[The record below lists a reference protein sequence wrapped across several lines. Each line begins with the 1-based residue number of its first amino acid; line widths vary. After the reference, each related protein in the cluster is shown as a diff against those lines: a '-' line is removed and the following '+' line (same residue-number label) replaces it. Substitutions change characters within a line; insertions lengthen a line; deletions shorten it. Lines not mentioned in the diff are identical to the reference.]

1 MNRTLIAAIAAVC
14 AVAAAFAGGLWTG
27 RTAHSD
33 HPPQA
38 ASRVHADDDGHDH
51 GKMDAHDH
59 GSEKTG
65 AKHDEHA
72 EDELTLTDQQL
83 KAVAIELKPVTTGAL
98 REHILVSGA
107 IAPDADRVARV
118 AVSLAGTVSELRKR
132 LGDPVEKGEIV
143 AVIESRE
150 LSDAKSEYLAA
161 RLTNDLQ
168 QTLMAR
174 QQKLLEQKAVP
185 ENDYLRARLTAQDAR
200 IRLDSARQKLLA
212 LGLPV
217 DEIEKLPEQSVESL
231 RKQALRSPIRGR
243 IAERRADFGALVGRE
258 GQESEIFVVV
268 DLDQVWV
275 DLALSPADAAK
286 VREGAIV
293 KLIGKDVD
301 KNHAQTTATIVF
313 VSPLIDKETRAARVI
328 AALPNAGH
336 GWRPGTFVTAEIF
349 TGDSAAAVVVPKSAL
364 QTVEGRTVVFVRD
377 GERFE
382 ARAVRLGREDDDQVE
397 IVSGAKPGE
406 IIAVTN
412 TFTLKAELGKRDA
425 AHEH

>member
-1 MNRTLIAAIAAVC
+1 MNRTLIAATAAVC
-14 AVAAAFAGGLWTG
+14 AVVAAFAGGLWAG
-27 RTAHSD
+27 QMSHSD
-33 HPPQA
+33 HPPAQA
-38 ASRVHADDDGHDH
+38 ETKAHADDGGHGHGGEKPGEHADDD
-51 GKMDAHDH
+51 
-59 GSEKTG
+59 
-65 AKHDEHA
+65 
-72 EDELTLTDQQL
+72 LTLTDQQL
-83 KAVAIELKPVTTGAL
+83 KAAAIALQPVTTGAL
-98 REHILVSGA
+98 REHILVSGT

-118 AVSLAGTVSELRKR
+118 AVSLAGTVSELHKR
-132 LGDPVEKGEIV
+132 LGDPVEKGEVV

-150 LSDAKSEYLAA
+150 LSDAKTEYLAA
-161 RLTNDLQ
+161 RLTSDLQ
-168 QTLMAR
+168 QTLLAR

-243 IAERRADFGALVGRE
+243 IAERRADLGALVGRE

-286 VREGAIV
+286 VREGATV
-293 KLIGKDVD
+293 RLVGKDLD
-301 KNHAQTTATIVF
+301 KNRAQTTATIVF
-313 VSPLIDKETRAARVI
+313 VSPLIDKDTRAARVI
-328 AALPNAGH
+328 AALPNVGH

-349 TGDSAAAVVVPKSAL
+349 TGDGAATVVVPKPAL
-364 QTVEGRTVVFVRD
+364 QTIEGKTVVFVRD

-397 IVSGAKPGE
+397 IVSGVKPGE

-412 TFTLKAELGKRDA
+412 TFTLKAELGKREA

>member
-1 MNRTLIAAIAAVC
+1 MNRTLVAAIAAVC
-14 AVAAAFAGGLWTG
+14 VVAAAFAGGLWTG
-27 RTAHSD
+27 RHAHSD
-33 HPPQA
+33 HPSQA
-38 ASRVHADDDGHDH
+38 ASTHADDANHDH
-51 GKMDAHDH
+51 G
-59 GSEKTG
+59 EKAG
-65 AKHDEHA
+65 KKGDEHA
-72 EDELTLTDQQL
+72 EEGLALTDQQI
-83 KAVAIELKPVTTGAL
+83 KAAAIELKPVATGVL

-107 IAPDADRVARV
+107 IAPDADRVGRV
-118 AVSLAGTVSELRKR
+118 AVNLPGTVSELRKR
-132 LGDPVEKGEIV
+132 LGDPVEKGEVV

-185 ENDYLRARLTAQDAR
+185 ENDYLRARLTAQDAQ

-217 DEIEKLPEQSVESL
+217 DEIEKLPQQSVESL

-243 IAERRADFGALVGRE
+243 IAERRADLGALVGRE

-275 DLALSPADAAK
+275 DLALSPSDAAK

-301 KNHAQTTATIVF
+301 KNHTQTTATIVF
-313 VSPLIDKETRAARVI
+313 VTPLIDKETRAARVI

-349 TGDSAAAVVVPKSAL
+349 TGDSTATVVVPKTAL
-364 QTVEGRTVVFVRD
+364 QTVEGKTVVFVRE
-377 GERFE
+377 GSGSTRAPCVSA
-382 ARAVRLGREDDDQVE
+382 ARTTIRSRSSPASSPARSSPPPTPSR
-397 IVSGAKPGE
+397 
-406 IIAVTN
+406 
-412 TFTLKAELGKRDA
+412 
-425 AHEH
+425 

>member
-1 MNRTLIAAIAAVC
+1 MNRTVIAALVALC
-14 AVAAAFAGGLWTG
+14 TVAAAFGGGLWIG
-27 RTAHSD
+27 RLSHSD
-33 HPPQA
+33 HPPA
-38 ASRVHADDDGHDH
+38 LAEVKPHSDDDGHSH
-51 GKMDAHDH
+51 SKTDAHND
-59 GSEKTG
+59 GGESG
-65 AKHDEHA
+65 GEHA
-72 EDELTLTDQQL
+72 EDTLTLTDRQI
-83 KAVAIELKPVTTGAL
+83 KAAAITLQPVATNPL

-118 AVSLAGTVSELRKR
+118 AVSLTGTVSELRKR
-132 LGDPVEKGEIV
+132 LGDPVEKGEVV

-161 RLTNDLQ
+161 RLTSDLQ
-168 QTLMAR
+168 QTLLAR

-185 ENDYLRARLTAQDAR
+185 ENDYLRARLTAQDAQ

-217 DEIEKLPEQSVESL
+217 EEIEKLPEQSVESL

-243 IAERRADFGALVGRE
+243 IAERRADLGALVGRE

-268 DLDQVWV
+268 DLDRVWI
-275 DLALSPADAAK
+275 DLALSPSDAAK
-286 VREGAIV
+286 VREGAAV
-293 KLIGKDVD
+293 RLIGKELE
-301 KNHAQTTATIVF
+301 KNPGLTAATIVF
-313 VSPLIDKETRAARVI
+313 VSPLIDKDTRAARVI
-328 AALPNAGH
+328 AALPNPDH

-349 TGDSAAAVVVPKSAL
+349 TGDSTPTVVVPKPAL
-364 QTVEGRTVVFVRD
+364 QTIEGKTVVFVRA

-382 ARAVRLGREDDDQVE
+382 ARPVRLGREDDDQVE
-397 IVSGAKPGE
+397 IVAGVKPGE

-412 TFTLKAELGKRDA
+412 TFTLKAELGKRNA

>member
-1 MNRTLIAAIAAVC
+1 MNRTLVAAIAAVC
-14 AVAAAFAGGLWTG
+14 AVVAAFAGGLWAG
-27 RTAHSD
+27 RTSYSD

-38 ASRVHADDDGHDH
+38 ASRTHADDDGHDH
-51 GKMDAHDH
+51 GK
-59 GSEKTG
+59 
-65 AKHDEHA
+65 AKDRGGKNASGKADEHA
-72 EDELTLTDQQL
+72 EEGLTLTDPQL
-83 KAVAIELKPVTTGAL
+83 KAAAIELKPVATGVL

-107 IAPDADRVARV
+107 IAPDTDRVARV
-118 AVSLAGTVSELRKR
+118 AVNLPGTVSELRKR
-132 LGDPVEKGEIV
+132 LGDPVEKGEVV

-185 ENDYLRARLTAQDAR
+185 ENDYLRARLTAQDAQ

-212 LGLPV
+212 LGLRV
-217 DEIEKLPEQSVESL
+217 DEIEKLPEQSVETL

-243 IAERRADFGALVGRE
+243 IAERRADLGALVGRE

-275 DLALSPADAAK
+275 DLALSPSDAAK
-286 VREGAIV
+286 VREGATV
-293 KLIGKDVD
+293 RLIGKDID

-313 VSPLIDKETRAARVI
+313 VSPLIDKDTRAARVI

-349 TGDSAAAVVVPKSAL
+349 TGDSTATVVVPKSAL
-364 QTVEGRTVVFVRD
+364 QTVEGKTVVFVRD
-377 GERFE
+377 GDRFE
-382 ARAVRLGREDDDQVE
+382 AHAVRLGREDDDQVE
-397 IVSGAKPGE
+397 IVAGVKPGE
-406 IIAVTN
+406 VIAITN
-412 TFTLKAELGKRDA
+412 TFTLKAALGKRDA
-425 AHEH
+425 GHEH